1 MNLLIIGGSGYVAS
15 LLLPHLAQHHN
26 IRIYD
31 LRPPQAQATAQNFDY
46 VEGNVCDFDSV
57 RKASA
62 GIRRW
67 I

>member
-15 LLLPHLAQHHN
+15 LLLPHLAQHHS

-31 LRPPQAQATAQNFDY
+31 LRPPQVQSTPQNFDY

-57 RKASA
+57 QIGRAHV
-62 GIRRW
+62 
-67 I
+67 